1 LTDGLFF
8 LSHELPLGNRRCKDT
23 SGMVNGMKIYTRNGD
38 DGTTGLFYGGRV
50 RKDSDH
56 PSAYGDVDEAQAAI
70 GHARSQVE
78 RGSEIDSI
86 LVHVLRDLWVL
97 MAELATLPENRDKL
111 EDGVSLVTNTMV
123 EDLEKYIDKTSVKF
137 TAPTEF
143 VIPGQNQT
151 AAALDIARTVVR
163 RAERSTLKIQIDDSF
178 VGPYLNRLSDLMWM
192 LARWQDQGS
201 LSAREIEINKEV

>member
-1 LTDGLFF
+1 
-8 LSHELPLGNRRCKDT
+8 
-23 SGMVNGMKIYTRNGD
+23 MVNGMKIYTRNGD

-111 EDGVSLVTNTMV
+111 EDSVSLVTNTMV
-123 EDLEKYIDKTSVKF
+123 EDLEKYIDKTSEKF
-137 TAPTEF
+137 SAPTEF

-201 LSAREIEINKEV
+201 LSAREIEINKEVYICR

>member
-1 LTDGLFF
+1 MTEAHSF

-70 GHARSQVE
+70 GHVRSQVE

-123 EDLEKYIDKTSVKF
+123 EDLEKYIDKTSEKF
-137 TAPTEF
+137 SAPTEF

>member
-1 LTDGLFF
+1 
-8 LSHELPLGNRRCKDT
+8 
-23 SGMVNGMKIYTRNGD
+23 MVNGMKIYTRNGD

-123 EDLEKYIDKTSVKF
+123 EDLEKYIDRTSDKF
-137 TAPTEF
+137 SAPTEF

-163 RAERSTLKIQIDDSF
+163 RAERSTLKIQIDGSF

>member
-123 EDLEKYIDKTSVKF
+123 EDLEKYIDKTSEKF
-137 TAPTEF
+137 SAPTEF

>member
-1 LTDGLFF
+1 MR
-8 LSHELPLGNRRCKDT
+8 NNKRR
-23 SGMVNGMKIYTRNGD
+23 
-38 DGTTGLFYGGRV
+38 TGQGPE
-50 RKDSDH
+50 SAPN
-56 PSAYGDVDEAQAAI
+56 PSVPTAHQP
-70 GHARSQVE
+70 
-78 RGSEIDSI
+78 
-86 LVHVLRDLWVL
+86 
-97 MAELATLPENRDKL
+97 ATLAF
-111 EDGVSLVTNTMV
+111 S
-123 EDLEKYIDKTSVKF
+123 
-137 TAPTEF
+137 APTEF

>member
-123 EDLEKYIDKTSVKF
+123 EDLEKYIDKTSEKF

>member
-1 LTDGLFF
+1 
-8 LSHELPLGNRRCKDT
+8 
-23 SGMVNGMKIYTRNGD
+23 MKIYTRNGD

-50 RKDSDH
+50 RKDSEH

-111 EDGVSLVTNTMV
+111 EDGVSLVTNSMV
-123 EDLEKYIDKTSVKF
+123 EDLEKYIDKTSEKF
-137 TAPTEF
+137 SS
-143 VIPGQNQT
+143 
-151 AAALDIARTVVR
+151 AA
-163 RAERSTLKIQIDDSF
+163 
-178 VGPYLNRLSDLMWM
+178 
-192 LARWQDQGS
+192 
-201 LSAREIEINKEV
+201 

>member
-1 LTDGLFF
+1 MTDGLFF

-23 SGMVNGMKIYTRNGD
+23 SGIVNGLKIYTRNGD

-123 EDLEKYIDKTSVKF
+123 EDLEKYIDKTSEKF
-137 TAPTEF
+137 SAPTEF